1 MKYAVVVCDD
11 DPVQAEEIAEMA
23 KNAQMYLSDED
34 PVEFDFKI
42 IGHSYDEVANYLG
55 NNHLNGAFYFLDIEL
70 SDSAHAKTGL
80 DLAEL
85 AKKQDPRA
93 QIIFVTT
100 HEELSLMTFQRR
112 IGPIDYIIKDYS
124 VAMQK
129 RITATLQLAIKNLSE
144 WNLVKKMTFS
154 YRLGHLIKNI
164 NVDDVYYL
172 ETSQLPHKLH
182 LVKSDGEADFVG
194 NIRKVE
200 KNNSFLAKISRSCLV
215 NPKNIQTIDLHKKV
229 VIFPNGDVVPYARS
243 QAEKMRSLIE
253 QQNRKE

>member
-11 DPVQAEEIAEMA
+11 DPVQAEEIAKMA

-112 IGPIDYIIKDYS
+112 IGPIDYIIKDDS

-164 NVDDVYYL
+164 NVDDVYYI
-172 ETSQLPHKLH
+172 ETYQLRNK
-182 LVKSDGEADFVG
+182 
-194 NIRKVE
+194 R
-200 KNNSFLAKISRSCLV
+200 
-215 NPKNIQTIDLHKKV
+215 Q
-229 VIFPNGDVVPYARS
+229 
-243 QAEKMRSLIE
+243 
-253 QQNRKE
+253 